1 MPTSRLP
8 HISAKVLQDLT
19 IPIGRRKAKILPMV
33 VSIAASQYRKV
44 QSYVDYEDVIAAAL
58 LGVATADRKFKKA
71 NSNGAKYSTYAYGVI
86 QGAAKDEIRRA
97 ITNVRKHV
105 LCDPAELPVSLVHPT
120 IEGELTVRQLFNIAV
135 GIIRR
140 SLPNRHAAILLM
152 FYLQDKSAE
161 QIADSIKKS
170 VALVNKDKQAALAH
184 VRTEMQKRGHHG
196 FGK

>member
-19 IPIGRRKAKILPMV
+19 IPIGRRRARILPMV

-44 QSYVDYEDVIAAAL
+44 QSYVDYEDVVSAAL
-58 LGVATADRKFKKA
+58 LGVATADRKFKKR
-71 NSNGAKYSTYAYGVI
+71 NSNGAKYTTYAYGVI

-97 ITNVRKHV
+97 ILNMKKHV
-105 LCDPAELPVSLVHPT
+105 LHDPADLPVSLVHPT
-120 IEGELTVRQLFNIAV
+120 VEGDLTIKQLFNVAI

-140 SLPNRHAAILLM
+140 SLPNRHAAVLLM
-152 FYLQDKSAE
+152 FYLQERSAE
-161 QIADSIKKS
+161 EIAQAIKKS

-184 VRTEMQKRGHHG
+184 VKNEMQKRGHHG
-196 FGK
+196 LGK